1 MEKLIIISKSEFKE
15 ELFSALEEFAREKE
29 NKTPPKL
36 LTINQ
41 VAKMFGKAHGT
52 IKRMVEAGV
61 LRSTIDGLIPENAID
76 EYLQINV

>member
-1 MEKLIIISKSEFKE
+1 MEKLIVISKSEFKK
-15 ELFSALEEFAREKE
+15 ELFSVLEEFDREKE
-29 NKTPPKL
+29 SKIPPKL
-36 LTINQ
+36 FTINQ

-61 LRSTIDGLIPENAID
+61 LRSTLDGLIPEDALN